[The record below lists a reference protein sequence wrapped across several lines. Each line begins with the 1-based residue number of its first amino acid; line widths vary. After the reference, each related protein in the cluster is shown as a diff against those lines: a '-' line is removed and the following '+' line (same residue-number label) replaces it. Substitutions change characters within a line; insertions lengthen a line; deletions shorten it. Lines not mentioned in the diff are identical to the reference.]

1 MNLGLEGKKVLV
13 TGSSRGIGFEIA
25 KCFLEEGA
33 TVGLVARG
41 TNDLNMAQ
49 ETLSRIFGDQN
60 VFGWKCDVSDQDN
73 VIELRQKILSVW
85 GSLDS
90 LVLNVGSGKSILE
103 PIPESN
109 NWSKVWKT
117 NFDSSLH
124 LCRESTKYLFISENS
139 SIVFISSICGIE
151 SLGAPTDYSVAKS
164 ALISF
169 SKNLARKVAPQIR
182 VNVVAPGNIYFPEG
196 TWDLKIRENES
207 NVAKMLENEVPLK
220 RFGKPKEVADAVVFL
235 SSERASF
242 ITGATLIIDG
252 GQTRSF

>member
-124 LCRESTKYLFISENS
+124 LCRESTKYLLISENS